1 MTDQVSNVSCYQPNF
16 PDFNVD
22 PVLFGGSGLST
33 LNMKATTVLG
43 LIVGIGAGALVV
55 SSGLYDYMQS
65 LDDLI
70 E

>member
-1 MTDQVSNVSCYQPNF
+1 
-16 PDFNVD
+16 
-22 PVLFGGSGLST
+22 
-33 LNMKATTVLG
+33 MKATTVLG